1 MKKLSKKQIDKLI
14 NDPKRI
20 DAIANESHMV
30 TWEKSNPWFGYDKKL
45 THKAIKIARE
55 LDNKGIN
62 GKTNKY
68 WDIIDK
74 KLHKNKKIPLI

>member
-30 TWEKSNPWFGYDKKL
+30 KWEKSNPWFGYDKKL
-45 THKAIKIARE
+45 TRKAIKIARE
-55 LDNKGIN
+55 LDKNKVN
-62 GKTNKY
+62 AKTNKY
-68 WDIIDK
+68 WNMIDK
-74 KLHKNKKIPLI
+74 KLGENKNK